1 MSQRTLQKVVGT
13 AIIDRQFRTDFLDGG
28 RQQLLAQFALGEEET
43 ALLLGIQAD
52 TLEEFA
58 AELQHRLGS
67 EGLVP
72 QSPPLYRSHSW
83 PVGI

>member
-1 MSQRTLQKVVGT
+1 VSQQTLQKVVGT

-28 RQQLLAQFALGEEET
+28 RQRLLAQFALGEEEA

-58 AELQHRLGS
+58 AELQRRLGS
-67 EGLVP
+67 KGFIP
-72 QSPPLYRSHSW
+72 QSPPLYRSPSC